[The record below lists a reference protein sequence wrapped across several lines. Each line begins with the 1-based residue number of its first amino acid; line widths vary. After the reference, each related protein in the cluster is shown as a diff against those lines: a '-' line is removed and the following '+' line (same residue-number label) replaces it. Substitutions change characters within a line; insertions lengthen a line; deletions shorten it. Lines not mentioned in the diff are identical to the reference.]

1 MFPPDDMINIV
12 LQHNNQTNRP
22 LLISSSHP
30 LTYVQIT
37 SRWVVRSP
45 TSRVVQKRKGFN
57 ITSPQ
62 CTFDKKNNRY
72 FPWAELNYNDE
83 PLVSTEYE
91 AAAGTG
97 VGIGAR
103 F

>member
-1 MFPPDDMINIV
+1 M
-12 LQHNNQTNRP
+12 
-22 LLISSSHP
+22 
-30 LTYVQIT
+30 
-37 SRWVVRSP
+37 VRSP